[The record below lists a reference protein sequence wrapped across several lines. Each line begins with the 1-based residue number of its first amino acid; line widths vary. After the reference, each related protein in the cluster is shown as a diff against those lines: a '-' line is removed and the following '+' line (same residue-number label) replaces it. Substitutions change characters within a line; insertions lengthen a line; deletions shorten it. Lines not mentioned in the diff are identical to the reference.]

1 MKVLN
6 NVLWVLVWV
15 FMASACYED
24 KGNYDYRDLDEIIID
39 TAGAG
44 IRTDYSVALQ
54 ETLGNSSES
63 ILQWETGERGS
74 EKDFPE
80 LEFKWVA
87 IQQETTTPIL
97 SCDTLSTEIELNVAV
112 SLPTINWT
120 LIFSVHNRQTETRMI
135 L

>member
-54 ETLGNSSES
+54 ETLAIPLKVYCNGKLVN
-63 ILQWETGERGS
+63 GS

-97 SCDTLSTEIELNVAV
+97 SSDTLSTEIELNVAV

>member
-1 MKVLN
+1 MG
-6 NVLWVLVWV
+6 VLWRVLAMRTRVIMITVIW
-15 FMASACYED
+15 
-24 KGNYDYRDLDEIIID
+24 NEIIID
-39 TAGAG
+39 TAGAESVPT
-44 IRTDYSVALQ
+44 IQVALQ
-54 ETLGNSSES
+54 ETAWAIPLKVYCNGKLVN
-63 ILQWETGERGS
+63 GS

-97 SCDTLSTEIELNVAV
+97 SSDTLSTEIELNVAV